1 MANELTVEIR
11 AGTSKLKGDIK
22 DASSIISQL
31 YNSGQASSGSGRPS
45 SAASTGG
52 FPGSIKEY
60 EDQIA
65 KQESKAKAS
74 KYSSEAVSGG
84 GGIGGGGINA
94 SGTKAIQINKAV
106 INVAA
111 AKINIVKSKS
121 GLGSGSADVGGGI
134 PSAGGAGMDGG
145 GGAGG
150 GGASPSYRSMFTARP
165 GEAAGDAFGR
175 TYSAGAQMMNAAA
188 NPYMSYTDLNSML
201 TGGVSGAYNLYK
213 DYKSRKAPTSEPHT
227 TSREIKD
234 HHSAHI
240 ENSLNRHREDGSR
253 TVGMATSA
261 GSAVPIVGAVVGAA
275 VGAYAAQLQ
284 KYAEARISLV
294 TSQLSTAGNVGIM
307 AAGGTGSLGVLGYSA
322 AAKGQMIQQSQQHM
336 TSRDF
341 VASGGMAANE
351 ERFAFS
357 AKFGHAMGIGAGQGM
372 AMSSQLSE
380 INQYGKYSKMG
391 GEAQLKNVAGYARGF
406 EGGNSRRLGAI
417 AQFVTNLSSE
427 QQSHGGG
434 GDTTAIAA
442 SLSRL
447 RGHSLRESQHAVSGL
462 SQAMSGGVNGSPI
475 SGMLMLAA
483 AQRGDGLNDVLK
495 AGDKGITKQG
505 INDLKGM
512 IPKELMPYVMMGQ
525 GSNMTQSEHMTQAIY
540 GKASYSDVDAGT
552 MGGTYSQKSQ
562 DVSNTFAFEQEILGM
577 GQAAHA
583 AAAGLKMLHE
593 AGKSVSEFYMSQ
605 SPYAG
610 KFKGG

>member
-11 AGTSKLKGDIK
+11 AGTSKLKSDVK
-22 DASSIISQL
+22 DASNIISQL
-31 YNSGQASSGSGRPS
+31 YNSGQASGGAGRPP

-74 KYSSEAVSGG
+74 KYSSEAVAGG
-84 GGIGGGGINA
+84 GGIGGGGVNA

-121 GLGSGSADVGGGI
+121 GLGGASSDVGGGI
-134 PSAGGAGMDGG
+134 PAVGGAGVDSGGGVG
-145 GGAGG
+145 GGA
-150 GGASPSYRSMFTARP
+150 APSYRSMFTARP

-175 TYSAGAQMMNAAA
+175 TYSAGAQMMSAVA
-188 NPYMSYTDLNSML
+188 NPYMSYNDLNSMV
-201 TGGVSGAYNLYK
+201 TGGVSGAYNLYR
-213 DYKSRKAPTSEPHT
+213 DYKSRRSSTAEPHT
-227 TSREIKD
+227 TSKEIKD
-234 HHSAHI
+234 HHSAHV
-240 ENSLNRHREDGSR
+240 ENSLNRHREEGSR

-261 GSAVPIVGAVVGAA
+261 GSAVPVIGAVVGAA
-275 VGAYAAQLQ
+275 VGAYASQLQ

-380 INQYGKYSKMG
+380 INQYSRYSKMG
-391 GEAQLKNVAGYARGF
+391 GEAQLQNVAGYARGF

-417 AQFVTNLSSE
+417 AQFITNLSSE
-427 QQSHGGG
+427 QQTHGGG

-447 RGHSLRESQHAVSGL
+447 RGHSLGESQHAVSGL

-483 AQRGDGLNDVLK
+483 AQRGEGLNDVLK
-495 AGDKGITKQG
+495 AGDKGITKRG
-505 INDLKGM
+505 IDDLKGM

-525 GSNMTQSEHMTQAIY
+525 GSNMTQSEHMAQAIY
-540 GKASYSDVDAGT
+540 GKASYSEIDTKT

-562 DVSNTFAFEQEILGM
+562 DTSNTFAFEQEILGM
-577 GQAAHA
+577 SQAAHA

-610 KFKGG
+610 QFKR